1 MLKVLSK
8 SINEQEY
15 FMNECV
21 SNYIE
26 ELSKEFSNTYIKK
39 DSRINDLEKGYVK
52 FSKSVY
58 DYVEFKNYC
67 KQIASMKNINIKS
80 KLFQKSFQ
88 NHFTKM
94 KKQYGD
100 NRYYLKTY
108 TNKCTKLG
116 KQYTKF
122 LTYCRKL
129 YMKDIFNEY
138 FYNSNIKSLDSNE
151 LDNLYDLYYNS
162 VKDKQKFAIF
172 CKKINSYFAKENQLD
187 LNCNLYEVYFDDH
200 YYIMINMFH

>member
-1 MLKVLSK
+1 MLKVLTK

-39 DSRINDLEKGYVK
+39 YSRINDLEKGYVK
-52 FSKSVY
+52 FSKSVN

-67 KQIASMKNINIKS
+67 KQIASMRNINIKS

-122 LTYCRKL
+122 LTYCKKL

-138 FYNSNIKSLDSNE
+138 F
-151 LDNLYDLYYNS
+151 S
-162 VKDKQKFAIF
+162 VKDKLKFAIF
-172 CKKINSYFAKENQLD
+172 CKKINAYFAKENQLD
-187 LNCNLYEVYFDDH
+187 LNCNLYKVYFEDH